1 VCVALTAPALVS
13 AHALA
18 QRREPQIVVAT
29 SILAEPASLI
39 PLPIQIGPPEVIPR
53 NSFIRLRGM
62 PPTVSLTEGYA
73 IGPGLWAIPLVGLP
87 TLKANVPV
95 GISGRSELTISLVAV
110 DGTLLA
116 ETKTALVV
124 QAVASMAPAERV
136 PQVQVPTSALR
147 PSPPLPPAPSYR
159 KSLVA
164 PRIQE
169 LSAEQRSSA
178 EKMVAQGKQYLEQGN
193 IAVARQ
199 FFRRA
204 ANAGLAEGATRMA
217 ATYDPNALARMGVQ
231 GVVAD
236 RAEAA
241 KWYERAREL
250 GAPESDGPLAQPG
263 ADRRQDGQSRQ

>member
-1 VCVALTAPALVS
+1 VCVALIAPALVS
-13 AHALA
+13 AEAVA
-18 QRREPQIVVAT
+18 QRREPQIAVAAA
-29 SILAEPASLI
+29 IVAEPASLI
-39 PLPIQIGPPEVIPR
+39 PLPIKIGPPEVVPR

-62 PPTVSLTEGYA
+62 PPTISLTEGYA

-95 GISGRSELTISLVAV
+95 GISGRSELTITLVAV
-110 DGTLLA
+110 DGALLA
-116 ETKTALVV
+116 ETRTTLVV
-124 QAVASMAPAERV
+124 QAVAAIAPLERV
-136 PQVQVPTSALR
+136 PQVQMPTSALK
-147 PSPPLPPAPSYR
+147 PPPPLPPAVSLG
-159 KSLVA
+159 KNLVA

-178 EKMVAQGKQYLEQGN
+178 EKLVALGKRYLEQGN
-193 IAVARQ
+193 IEIARQ
-199 FFRRA
+199 FFHRA
-204 ANAGLAEGATRMA
+204 ANAGLAEGATRLA
-217 ATYDPNALARMGVQ
+217 ATYDPAELARLGVQ

-236 RAEAA
+236 RAEAL

>member
-1 VCVALTAPALVS
+1 VALTVPALVS
-13 AHALA
+13 ADALA

-29 SILAEPASLI
+29 AILAEPASLI

-116 ETKTALVV
+116 ETKTALTV
-124 QAVASMAPAERV
+124 QAVASMAPSERV
-136 PQVQVPTSALR
+136 PQVQMPTNALR
-147 PSPPLPPAPSYR
+147 PSPPPPVASYR

-164 PRIQE
+164 PRMQE

-178 EKMVAQGKQYLEQGN
+178 EKMVAQGTQYLEQGN
-193 IAVARQ
+193 IAIARQ

-217 ATYDPNALARMGVQ
+217 TTYDPDELARMGVQ

-250 GAPESDGPLAQPG
+250 GAPESDRSLALPG
-263 ADRRQDGQSRQ
+263 SEQRQESQSRQ